1 MQNSRER
8 VKAAISHQHP
18 DRIPKGELCIG
29 DDLVKQ
35 SLNCSQ
41 VGFEERAAFIKDLG
55 LDLVCLAPDYPVS
68 SSVPETLKATLPDL
82 EKWAL
87 ETPLFIFALLD
98 GAFGWGMRT
107 LGYMDFLTLTRRS
120 PKSFQTLI
128 EQVEN
133 LNRELIKRLVDQ
145 GVDGVII
152 ADDIAYQRGLLINP
166 QILRECF
173 FPSLAG
179 QVEAAQGK
187 VPVFFHSDGNYSKII
202 PELVDCGFQGLQCF
216 ERRAGMD
223 PLKIQEQHPELCVWG
238 TLEVED
244 VQRANEADYIKKL
257 VSEINTM
264 SFHNGFILGTT
275 CGLFKGIDLDA
286 LTDIYRKCGSQR
298 PEVRDNH

>member
-8 VKAAISHQHP
+8 VKAAISHQPP

-29 DDLVKQ
+29 DDLIKQ

-68 SSVPETLKATLPDL
+68 ASVPETLKATLPDL
-82 EKWAL
+82 EKWAS
-87 ETPLFIFALLD
+87 ETPLFILALLD

-107 LGYMDFLTLTRRS
+107 LGHIDFLMLSRS
-120 PKSFQTLI
+120 SPLSFQALI
-128 EQVEN
+128 EKVES

-166 QILRECF
+166 QTLRKCF

-179 QVEAAQGK
+179 QVEAVQGN
-187 VPVFFHSDGNYSKII
+187 VPVFFHSDGNYSEII
-202 PELVDCGFQGLQCF
+202 PELIDCGFQGLQCF
-216 ERRAGMD
+216 ERRAGME
-223 PLKIQEQHPELCVWG
+223 PLKLQEQYPELCVWG

-244 VQRANEADYIKKL
+244 IKQAADPGYLEKL
-257 VSEINTM
+257 ISEINTL
-264 SFHNGFILGTT
+264 SFHKGFILGTT
-275 CGLFKGIDLDA
+275 CGLFKGIDLYG
-286 LTDIYRKCGSQR
+286 LTTIYDQVTRGRSC
-298 PEVRDNH
+298 